1 MRWRRGSNCEHT
13 EGNNSHESRRAIYLN
28 TEVDGGA
35 QMTAPIEATNQIALV
50 GKSPADMPNITP
62 TVTEP
67 FTAGRAAPRLLFDFS
82 VMASL
87 LESPILE
94 WPILD
99 FGAGTGWISEFCAR
113 MGYQTVAFDIHG
125 DLQACLE
132 NRAQAD
138 CRIDQRLLS
147 FAHGD
152 GHAMP
157 FESGVFGHLLCYDTL
172 HHMHDYQRVFSEFFR
187 VLRGG
192 GRGIFVEPGAR
203 HSTSPETIAF
213 VEAQKKHDPTWIE
226 RDVVLEEID
235 QIARAVGFKAG
246 LSIVPMPH
254 PAALQAYSMKEWKRF
269 RDGESHQ
276 RLRLTDQLASLNY
289 WDRVIFYVD
298 KAE

>member
-1 MRWRRGSNCEHT
+1 MAAVISK
-13 EGNNSHESRRAIYLN
+13 
-28 TEVDGGA
+28 
-35 QMTAPIEATNQIALV
+35 ATPIALS
-50 GKSPADMPNITP
+50 GKSSTGTPSITP
-62 TVTEP
+62 TATEP
-67 FTAGRAAPRLLFDFS
+67 FSADRAAPRLLFDFAM
-82 VMASL
+82 MASL
-87 LESPILE
+87 LKSSALE

-99 FGAGTGWISEFCAR
+99 FGAGSGWVSEFCAR
-113 MGYQTVAFDIHG
+113 MGLQTVAFDIHG

-138 CRIDQRLLS
+138 CRIDWRLLS

-172 HHMHDYQRVFSEFFR
+172 HHMHDYARVFSEFFR

-235 QIARAVGFKAG
+235 QIARAAGFTSG

-254 PAALQAYSMKEWKRF
+254 PAALQVYSMKEWKRF
-269 RDGESHQ
+269 RDGESLQ

-298 KAE
+298 KPE

>member
-1 MRWRRGSNCEHT
+1 
-13 EGNNSHESRRAIYLN
+13 
-28 TEVDGGA
+28 
-35 QMTAPIEATNQIALV
+35 MTTYIKHATQIAYPELSSTV
-50 GKSPADMPNITP
+50 TPNITP

-87 LESPILE
+87 LKPSVLD

-113 MGYQTVAFDIHG
+113 IGFQSVAFDIHG

-138 CRIDQRLLS
+138 CRIDRHLLG

-157 FESGVFGHLLCYDTL
+157 FDPGVFGHLLCYDTL
-172 HHMHDYQRVFSEFFR
+172 HHMHDYPKVFSEFFR
-187 VLRGG
+187 VLRRG

-203 HSTSPETIAF
+203 HSTSPETIEF
-213 VEAQKKHDPTWIE
+213 VKAQKKHDPSWIE

-235 QIARAVGFKAG
+235 QIARDAGFETG

-254 PAALQAYSMKEWKRF
+254 SSVLQTYSIEEWARF
-269 RDGESHQ
+269 RDGDALQ
-276 RLRLTDQLASLNY
+276 RLRLTDQLASINY
-289 WDRVIFYVD
+289 WDRVIFYID
-298 KAE
+298 KPE